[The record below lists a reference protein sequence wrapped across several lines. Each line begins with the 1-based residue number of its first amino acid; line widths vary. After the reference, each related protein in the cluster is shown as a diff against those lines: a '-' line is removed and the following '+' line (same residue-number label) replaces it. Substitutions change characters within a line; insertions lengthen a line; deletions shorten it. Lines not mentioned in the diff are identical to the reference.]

1 MKKIFSAGLL
11 LLSLSFLT
19 ACGGGDQQGKDA
31 AKQEVGNQV
40 VSDQTRIVSLNGS
53 VTEILCGLGLEKNI
67 VGTDV
72 TSTFPATIQD
82 KPKVGHNRNMSAEAI
97 IALKP
102 DLIVGTRSKLN
113 PELITQLQSANI
125 KVILFDHEYSVDGAK
140 QLVGAVADSLGMSN
154 QSAALT
160 SKIDA
165 DIQAAAKPAKTPAV
179 LFIYARGAGTMMVGG
194 ANTEV
199 DKMISLAGGKNAVT
213 GFEDFKPLTAEA
225 LVAANPDVILMFD
238 SGLSSL
244 GGLKGLQA
252 VQGMSQTNAGKNGSV
267 IEMDGQY
274 LTGFGPRTGQAI
286 AELSKKLADVVVP

>member
-11 LLSLSFLT
+11 LASLSFLT
-19 ACGGGDQQGKDA
+19 ACGGGNQSEKETG
-31 AKQEVGNQV
+31 KQEVSHSI
-40 VSDQTRIVSLNGS
+40 VSDQTRIVSLSGS
-53 VTEILCGLGLEKNI
+53 VTEIICGMGLEKNI

-72 TSTFPATIQD
+72 TSTFPASMQE

-97 IALKP
+97 VALKP
-102 DLIVGTRSKLN
+102 DLIVGVRSKLN
-113 PELITQLQSANI
+113 PELIAQLESAKI
-125 KVILFDHEYSVDGAK
+125 KVILFDQDYTVDGAK
-140 QLVGAVADSLGMSN
+140 QLVNAVADSLGLSG
-154 QSAALT
+154 QAATLT
-160 SKIDA
+160 GKIDSDMA
-165 DIQAAAKPAKTPAV
+165 QAAKPAKTPSV
-179 LFIYARGAGTMMVGG
+179 LFIYARGAGTMMVAG
-194 ANTEV
+194 AQTEV
-199 DKMISLAGGKNAVT
+199 DKMISLAGGKNAVS
-213 GFEDFKPLTAEA
+213 GFDDFKPLTSEA

-252 VQGMSQTNAGKNGSV
+252 VQGMSQTNAGKNAQV